1 MDTKIVTIDSNCI
14 DEGSLIAAGN
24 IIKSGGL
31 VAFPTE
37 TVYGLGG
44 DALNSEASGKI
55 YAAKGRP
62 SDNPLIVHIAELD
75 DLYTIASSVDK
86 RALILADKY
95 WPGPLTMI
103 FPKKSIVPDAT
114 TGYLDTVAVR
124 MPSHPIAKAFIKA
137 AGGFIAAPSANA
149 SGRPSPTTCAH
160 VVEDMSGKIEMIID
174 GVSCDIGLESTIVD
188 FTSDTPMLLR
198 PGYVSHRML
207 EDLIGPV
214 LKDPAVF
221 GNTLDAS
228 VKPKAPGMKYRHYA
242 PKGELAIVR
251 GQGDAVYNYIQA
263 HICEAKSNGKRV
275 GVIVSTDYANKYT
288 DCDFIGDIGNRD
300 NEAEIASNLYD
311 LLRRCDEEHIDVI
324 YSEEFDT
331 PNLGQAI
338 MNRLIKAAGHTIIE
352 V

>member
-1 MDTKIVTIDSNCI
+1 MDTEIISIDCNNI
-14 DEGSLIAAGN
+14 DEKRLAAAGN
-24 IIKSGGL
+24 IVKRGGL

-44 DALNSEASGKI
+44 DALNAEASTKI

-62 SDNPLIVHIAELD
+62 SDNPLIVHIAELK
-75 DLYTIASSVDK
+75 DLYTIASSVDD
-86 RALILADKY
+86 RALILADKF

-103 FPKKSIVPDAT
+103 FPKKPIVPDTT

-124 MPSHPIAKAFIKA
+124 MPSHPVAREFIKA

-149 SGRPSPTTCAH
+149 SGRPSPTTCSH
-160 VVEDMSGKIEMIID
+160 VIEDMSGKIEMIID
-174 GVSCDIGLESTIVD
+174 GGPCEIGLESTIVD

-198 PGYVSHRML
+198 PGYVSHKML
-207 EDLIGPV
+207 EELIGPV
-214 LKDPAVF
+214 QKDPAVF

-242 PKGELAIVR
+242 PKGELAIVKGR
-251 GQGDAVYNYIQA
+251 DDAVFNYIMNEISGA
-263 HICEAKSNGKRV
+263 RADHKRV
-275 GVIVSTDYANKYT
+275 GVIVSSNNADRYT
-288 DCDFIGDIGNRD
+288 ACDFVGVIGDRN
-300 NEAEIASNLYD
+300 NETEIASNLYEI
-311 LLRRCDEEHIDVI
+311 LRKCDEEHIDVI